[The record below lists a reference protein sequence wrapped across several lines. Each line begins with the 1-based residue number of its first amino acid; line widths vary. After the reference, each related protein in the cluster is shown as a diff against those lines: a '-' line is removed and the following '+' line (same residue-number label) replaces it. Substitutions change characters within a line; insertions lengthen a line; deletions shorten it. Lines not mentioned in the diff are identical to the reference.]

1 MRARDAGDAE
11 ARAAAGDDEVERL
24 PRGEPDDA
32 GAGGEV
38 LGAITRGQDAPAV
51 EELAAKGVEVVPVVF
66 VGEEDGVDGG
76 QLGEGQGGG
85 GGVFEDGDAGVVLG
99 AGGGELWVLSW
110 LLFLFFLGRGM
121 GVRGWLTKGS
131 VRKLMP
137 SMERMAVA
145 VPMCV
150 MLMVLLKLEDGIVVE
165 LFRRI

>member
-1 MRARDAGDAE
+1 MHSPPGRCAHGDAGDAE
-11 ARAAAGDDEVERL
+11 ARAAAAAGDDEVERL
-24 PRGEPDDA
+24 PGGEPDD
-32 GAGGEV
+32 G
-38 LGAITRGQDAPAV
+38 RQDASAV
-51 EELAAKGVEVVPVVF
+51 EEPAAEGVEVVPVVF

-85 GGVFEDGDAGVVLG
+85 GAVFEDGDAGVVLG

-110 LLFLFFLGRGM
+110 LFFFFFFWRGM
-121 GVRGWLTKGS
+121 GVRGGLTKGS
-131 VRKLMP
+131 VRKLMS